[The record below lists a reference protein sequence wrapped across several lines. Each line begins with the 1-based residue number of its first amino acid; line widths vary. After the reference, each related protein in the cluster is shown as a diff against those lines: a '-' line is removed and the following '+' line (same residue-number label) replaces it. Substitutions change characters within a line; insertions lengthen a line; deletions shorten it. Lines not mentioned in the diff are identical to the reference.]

1 MNGMAECAAS
11 SSGSPDTDLWN
22 TLIRKGSVL
31 VERGYPDI
39 AATTRSIAID
49 SRLRHVASL
58 DRSSAS
64 AVAIAEAATSGLG
77 AYLEEVVELTAVASF
92 FTDRC
97 EGIQR
102 RSEPSTSAAWE
113 ANSLHTQH
121 RIAAGTTARISTY
134 FVAEECGGA
143 AEVKESLSLSDR
155 FKKLTREYGR
165 AAVGVYFLLSILD
178 MPFFFLLVQA
188 VGTEK
193 IAYVEHKVVSAIT
206 TFIPESV
213 QQSFSSAWSAVMG
226 IFKGKKDA
234 ASEAP
239 VEGWVLRKLKSGPAT
254 TPVWQHSLRLHT
266 PSTRASSLY
275 GFR

>member
-1 MNGMAECAAS
+1 MSRAWIEALPRPLRSLRQPPTAWEPTWKRWS
-11 SSGSPDTDLWN
+11 SSQPSQV
-22 TLIRKGSVL
+22 SSQ
-31 VERGYPDI
+31 I
-39 AATTRSIAID
+39 AARASRGAANRVHMLPGRQTLFTPNIALRQAPRRGF
-49 SRLRHVASL
+49 RL
-58 DRSSAS
+58 
-64 AVAIAEAATSGLG
+64 TSW
-77 AYLEEVVELTAVASF
+77 
-92 FTDRC
+92 
-97 EGIQR
+97 R
-102 RSEPSTSAAWE
+102 RSA
-113 ANSLHTQH
+113 
-121 RIAAGTTARISTY
+121 
-134 FVAEECGGA
+134 GGA

-226 IFKGKKDA
+226 IFKGKKDT

-239 VEGWVLRKLKSGPAT
+239 VEGWGVEEA
-254 TPVWQHSLRLHT
+254 QE
-266 PSTRASSLY
+266 RASHNASLATQLALAY
-275 GFR
+275 AIHKSFIFVRIPLTVAVTPRIVKQLRAWGWNIGKKLGKAKR